1 MLRDRRR
8 PKNRVGGICSVL
20 CIVTHIHAT
29 LFLDDFYELKVLEG
43 INSMHIVYV
52 FRDQECSICVLFV
65 HSTSI
70 FIPFVS
76 HDKVF

>member
-1 MLRDRRR
+1 MNTLAGRR
-8 PKNRVGGICSVL
+8 PKDRVGGVCSAL
-20 CIVTHIHAT
+20 RIVAHLHAT

-52 FRDQECSICVLFV
+52 FKDQECSICVLFV

-70 FIPFVS
+70 FIPCVP
-76 HDKVF
+76 